1 VQEVSE
7 PASPYDFAKMGEQI
21 ADLLVRAAEDRLTEA
36 QNLVDSTKILADG
49 IRAQVVAQT
58 RLLDDM
64 KIGLT
69 TFGSTV
75 VEAHK
80 KFLNGGSHE
89 NPTP

>member
-1 VQEVSE
+1 MSE

-58 RLLDDM
+58 KLLDDM

-69 TFGSTV
+69 TFGTTV

-80 KFLNGGSHE
+80 KFLNGHG
-89 NPTP
+89 NTP